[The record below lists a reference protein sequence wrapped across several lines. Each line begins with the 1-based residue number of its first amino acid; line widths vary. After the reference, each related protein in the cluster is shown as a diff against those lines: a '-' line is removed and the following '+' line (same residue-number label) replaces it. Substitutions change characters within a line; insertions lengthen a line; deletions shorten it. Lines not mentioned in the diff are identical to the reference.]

1 MLLGRRL
8 ELAVIAC
15 LIKLVS
21 IVVDRAK
28 AKRTIRQ
35 HVGKSVAAPSVRL
48 LGASGAA
55 ANVGLLQVRVHGSS
69 NDEFGSVC
77 GMNLVRLF
85 SNRLLIRVFP
95 CDEDP
100 NNAGSRGRRVLA
112 NGLRFWLPGFFA
124 VWSLW
129 W

>member
-28 AKRTIRQ
+28 AK
-35 HVGKSVAAPSVRL
+35 GKSVAAPSVRL

-85 SNRLLIRVFP
+85 SNRLLIRVFA

>member
-1 MLLGRRL
+1 MVLGRRL

-48 LGASGAA
+48 LGANGAA
-55 ANVGLLQVRVHGSS
+55 ANVGLLQVRERHMFV
-69 NDEFGSVC
+69 
-77 GMNLVRLF
+77 
-85 SNRLLIRVFP
+85 
-95 CDEDP
+95 
-100 NNAGSRGRRVLA
+100 SRSYTAPAPHHRSA
-112 NGLRFWLPGFFA
+112 
-124 VWSLW
+124 S
-129 W
+129 